1 MADRYEEL
9 AKRNLLDELIALRD
23 KQRELK
29 KKEIK
34 LVKGEKIPWEHNKL
48 GRIRWYLH
56 PTLDDTAIRSLL
68 LFVQEI
74 PPGARTGRFKFQ
86 GGQSIYI
93 WEGKGHSLIDGVRY
107 DWQGGDVVNLPLR
120 RDGVIVQ
127 HFNDDAQNRVRFVA
141 CELNL
146 TDALG
151 VDRGCGFEII
161 EEAP

>member
-23 KQRELK
+23 RQRELK

-34 LVKGEKIPWEHNKL
+34 LVKGEKLPWEKNKL

-56 PTLDDTAIRSLL
+56 PALDDTAIRSLI

-74 PPGARTGRFKFQ
+74 PPGGRTGRFKFQ

-93 WEGKGHSLIDGVRY
+93 WEGKGYSIIDGVKHT
-107 DWQGGDVVNLPLR
+107 WQEGDVVNLPMR

-127 HFNDDAQNRVRFVA
+127 HFNDDASRRVRFVA

-146 TDALG
+146 ADCLG

-161 EEAP
+161 EEAS